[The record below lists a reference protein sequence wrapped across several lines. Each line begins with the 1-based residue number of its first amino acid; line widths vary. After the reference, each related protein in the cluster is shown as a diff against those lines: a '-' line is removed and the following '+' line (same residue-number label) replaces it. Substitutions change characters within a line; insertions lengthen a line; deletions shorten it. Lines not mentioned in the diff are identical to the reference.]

1 MTHAELAE
9 PAEKTRISFRI
20 STKFWP
26 DANSRVDEGEVESRV
41 AGNHRRRDRGAPP
54 PGPRAPGVYV
64 QACLAYELRKR
75 GHEVQ
80 QQLDVP
86 VIYDDLRVDCGYRID
101 LLVDGLVVVE
111 LKSVEAVT
119 PFFKKKLLA
128 YLKLSD
134 HRLGLLINFNV
145 PVLVHGVHRVVNS
158 FPE

>member
-1 MTHAELAE
+1 M
-9 PAEKTRISFRI
+9 
-20 STKFWP
+20 
-26 DANSRVDEGEVESRV
+26 
-41 AGNHRRRDRGAPP
+41 
-54 PGPRAPGVYV
+54 
-64 QACLAYELRKR
+64 
-75 GHEVQ
+75 Q